1 MSDRRYD
8 VNRYLRKDFRP
19 SASRSSGMLDGD
31 MAEKAAFVVGGLVA
45 GGVLMH
51 FAHKHNWLGMG
62 QAAAA
67 SAPTTPPAQLPAST
81 GSSSTTAPP
90 AASRPAAGVRVVNVG
105 G

>member
-31 MAEKAAFVVGGLVA
+31 VAEKAVFVVGGLVA

-62 QAAAA
+62 QPAA

-81 GSSSTTAPP
+81 GGSSTAAPP